1 MSLDPSKMATVFD
14 LFRGTS
20 GTNTDNVGFGTQTGT
35 GAYGIVALPPGKKAV
50 QIALVTS
57 ATVTLNVQNSLDKS
71 NWANAIIS
79 TNSSAVWEVDSV
91 VPYWRLNI
99 TAHATSGTGTTA
111 AMVASIAQN
120 IP

>member
-1 MSLDPSKMATVFD
+1 MSMDPSKMATVFD

-20 GTNTDNVGFGTQTGT
+20 GTNTENVGFGTQTGT
-35 GAYGIVALPPGKKAV
+35 GAYGLVALPPGKKAV
-50 QIALVTS
+50 QISLVTS
-57 ATVTLNVQNSLDKS
+57 ATVTLAVQNSLDKT
-71 NWANAIIS
+71 NWFSVILS

-91 VPYWRLNI
+91 VPFWRLNV

-111 AMVASIAQN
+111 PMVASIAQQ